1 MSPPVD
7 RVQDDAALPAE
18 ADVVVIGAG
27 IAGITAAYYLA
38 QAGKRVA
45 VLEKGVVAGEQ
56 SSRNW
61 GWCRVQNRDERE
73 IPLAQR
79 SMEQWEKLVAETG
92 ADLGF
97 RRTGL
102 VYVTDSPSELATW
115 QKWVDMA
122 RTYQQHSRML
132 TGDEARALTPGNT
145 QSHRWIGGVQSA
157 SDGMAEPAKAVPA
170 IAEAARKL
178 GATIHQRCAVRG
190 MDTTGGR
197 VSGVFT
203 ERGLIRAP
211 VVLLAAGAWSS
222 MFLRRHDIDLPQSS
236 VRSTIFATEVAPEV
250 TPGGLATPGVTVGRR
265 RDGSYII
272 AAANRGQI
280 ELTPQGIRYAR
291 KFWPTLMERRKSVT
305 WGFGGSFFRGPGAHY
320 GKWSFD
326 KPTVFEQEDMRT
338 LDPTPN
344 TSIIPAA
351 LAKIAHS
358 WPDFAGVK
366 IRQSWG
372 GWIDSTPDA
381 VPVIDQVAALPGL
394 YLSTGYSGHGFGIGP
409 GAGRLAADLILGKP
423 PIVDPTAFR
432 YARLVDGSP
441 IRRPGMF

>member
-27 IAGITAAYYLA
+27 IAGITAAYFLA
-38 QAGKRVA
+38 QAGQRVA

-73 IPLAQR
+73 IPLAQH
-79 SMEQWEKLVAETG
+79 SMEQWDRLVAETG

-102 VYVTDSPSELATW
+102 VYVTDSPAELARW
-115 QKWVDMA
+115 ESWVTMA
-122 RTYQQHSRML
+122 RGYQQHSRML
-132 TGDEARALTPGNT
+132 TAGEARALTPGNT
-145 QSHRWIGGVQSA
+145 QSGTWIGGVHSP
-157 SDGMAEPAKAVPA
+157 SDGMAEPARAVPG
-170 IAEAARKL
+170 IAEAARRL
-178 GATIHQRCAVRG
+178 GVTIHQRCAVRG
-190 MDTTGGR
+190 LDTTGGR
-197 VSGVFT
+197 VGGVFT
-203 ERGLIRAP
+203 ERGRIRAP
-211 VVLLAAGAWSS
+211 RVLLAAGAWSS

-236 VRSTIFATEVAPEV
+236 VRSTVFAMEVAPEV
-250 TPGGLATPGVTVGRR
+250 TPGGLVTPGVAISRR
-265 RDGSYII
+265 RDGSYIV

-305 WGFGGSFFRGPGAHY
+305 FGFGGSFFRGPAAHY

-326 KPTVFEQEDMRT
+326 KPTVFEREEMRS
-338 LDPTPN
+338 LDPAAN
-344 TSIIPAA
+344 TAIIPAA
-351 LAKIAHS
+351 LAKITAS

-366 IRQSWG
+366 LRQAWG

-381 VPVIDQVAALPGL
+381 VPVIDQLAALPGL

-409 GAGRLAADLILGKP
+409 GAGRLTADLILGKP
-423 PIVDPTAFR
+423 PIVDPAPFR
-432 YARLVDGSP
+432 YARLVDGGD
-441 IRRPGMF
+441 IQRPGMM